1 MFEHAAPPDQEY
13 RRARSIFDRLYDDR
27 ADRDDYYRQ
36 AYVISLIFYV
46 CVRVCVRVCACV
58 VCVCGDGT
66 PIRFRIRC
74 LDGSVHP
81 KRTNRPNQY
90 KQTKPTEPSYLATH
104 TTGTN
109 TRFKNLPNLTKMH
122 TRTIK

>member
-13 RRARSIFDRLYDDR
+13 RRARSIFDRLYDER

-58 VCVCGDGT
+58 VCVCVRRWNAHTVSNPLPGRFGAPKTDKQAK
-66 PIRFRIRC
+66 PIQTNQ
-74 LDGSVHP
+74 
-81 KRTNRPNQY
+81 TNR
-90 KQTKPTEPSYLATH
+90 A
-104 TTGTN
+104 
-109 TRFKNLPNLTKMH
+109 
-122 TRTIK
+122 